1 MYYDTFTTIIILF
14 GAASLSANIMKL
26 IYWLDQGGRHE
37 NRR

>member
-26 IYWLDQGGRHE
+26 IDWLEKGGRHE